1 MLFFFTLDTGRLL
14 QKTHDTPAKRE
25 IHFKIKIHIFSL
37 DSKTVEE
44 MVNTHGIN
52 LFDKSQG
59 FRKFYGKIRKTN
71 ALVRALAGK
80 KGWFTGLRVEQTV
93 TRIKTPIIDWDR
105 NNNMYKF
112 SLQANS
118 LEREVL
124 GKFESPSI
132 PYNYLLKQ
140 GYQSLGYAPCTR
152 PIGPEDDFRTGC
164 LWWEEP
170 ESRDYGLYV
179 KKI

>member
-1 MLFFFTLDTGRLL
+1 
-14 QKTHDTPAKRE
+14 
-25 IHFKIKIHIFSL
+25 
-37 DSKTVEE
+37 

-59 FRKFYGKIRKTN
+59 FRKFYGEIHKTN

-93 TRIKTPIIDWDR
+93 TRIKTPIIAWDR

-112 SLQANS
+112 RLQANS

-132 PYNYLLKQ
+132 PYNSLLKQ
-140 GYQSLGYAPCTR
+140 VYQSLGYAPCTR
-152 PIGPEDDFRTGC
+152 LIGPEDDFRTGC
-164 LWWEEP
+164 LWWERP